1 MSTSSTLYLSFGDSG
16 AIFRG
21 RPNNQANSGPLAP
34 ETSGV
39 SDALYQAAANN
50 NPVSGGDFTVMAVG
64 SLGHIIRSN
73 RQGNASGTWS
83 TVYTASGP
91 TALYAITYG
100 NGVWIAAGQ
109 GDTVLRSTD
118 NGTTWTRSKSG
129 QASVTW
135 KWAAY
140 GNGTFMLVGGPGGKV
155 SFSTNGG
162 ITWEKGSGGTT
173 SDLTSVAY
181 SPELNR
187 FVAVG
192 TDGAVVV
199 VKG

>member
-1 MSTSSTLYLSFGDSG
+1 MSASSTLYLSFGEDG
-16 AIFRG
+16 VIFRG
-21 RPNNQANSGPLAP
+21 RPNNQPNSGPLAP

-39 SDALYQAAANN
+39 SDTLHQAAANN
-50 NPVSGGDFTVMAVG
+50 DPVNGGDFTVMAVG
-64 SLGHIIRSN
+64 NQGHIIRSN
-73 RQGNASGTWS
+73 RQGDASGTWS

-118 NGTTWTRSKSG
+118 NGTTWTRSKTG

-140 GNGTFMLVGGPGGKV
+140 GNGTFMMVGSPGGKV
-155 SFSTNGG
+155 SFSTNNG

-173 SDLTSVAY
+173 GDLTSIAY
-181 SPELNR
+181 SPELNK

-192 TDGAVVV
+192 TEGSVVV
-199 VKG
+199 AQG